1 MSGNASKLCICLQ
14 SDEVSV
20 CTCNDMTETESA
32 CDSEMKRVSST
43 SDSVHLNGS
52 TFDESEPPTKKICR
66 HEGELTSPFEIKI
79 VHFVEASLLPSSQEV
94 EIVAVN
100 EKEEGKNS
108 SEEYVLEVNEGPVE
122 RSVEIIRFEKPIPD
136 PEVEIVQYVR
146 PPA

>member
-1 MSGNASKLCICLQ
+1 MSGNTSKLCICLQ

-20 CTCNDMTETESA
+20 CTCNDTTERSTESA
-32 CDSEMKRVSST
+32 SDSEMKRVSST

-52 TFDESEPPTKKICR
+52 TFDESEPPTKKICH
-66 HEGELTSPFEIKI
+66 HEGELTSPSEIKI

-108 SEEYVLEVNEGPVE
+108 SEE
-122 RSVEIIRFEKPIPD
+122 
-136 PEVEIVQYVR
+136 
-146 PPA
+146 